1 MADTVETKKLSRE
14 QVQKKIASDY
24 EKDHEMYTGRFRY
37 LERPGSTLSFRF
49 KKYKQDGFPEYHL
62 TDGQT
67 YTLPRMIVEHLN
79 NKVHYKKYQELR
91 GSNDGEKVYAAMND
105 GRIKTNQT
113 MHVVAKDPRCEFI
126 PLEFVTGDKMNMLPN
141 KIVEVVGSN

>member
-1 MADTVETKKLSRE
+1 MATELKKPSKE
-14 QVQKKIASDY
+14 SVQKKMAEEY
-24 EKDHEMYTGRFRY
+24 EKDHETYTGRFRY

-62 TDGQT
+62 TDGHT

-79 NKVHYKKYQELR
+79 NKVHYKRYQELK
-91 GSNDGEKVYAAMND
+91 GAGGEDKIYAAVND

-113 MHVVAKDPRCEFI
+113 MHVVAKEPRCEFI
-126 PLEFVTGDKMNMLPN
+126 PLEFVTGEKMNMLPN